1 MAMILRYS
9 PTSPYVRKVSVVVRE
24 LGFSGQVECVPTDPW
39 ASDSDLSRQ
48 NPLGKV
54 PTLITEAGQ
63 ALFDSHVICEYFDG
77 IHGGPRLIPE
87 DSKTRIEALRLE
99 ALGDG
104 VLDAAVLAFIEA
116 ERRPETSRWPVWA
129 SRQRASIE
137 RSLDWLAEH
146 MHLSVDR
153 MHLGHLTIGCALGY
167 IEFRLGDMNW
177 RERHRDLS
185 GWY

>member
-1 MAMILRYS
+1 M
-9 PTSPYVRKVSVVVRE
+9 
-24 LGFSGQVECVPTDPW
+24 
-39 ASDSDLSRQ
+39 
-48 NPLGKV
+48 

-63 ALFDSHVICEYFDG
+63 VLFDSHVICEYFDG

-104 VLDAAVLAFIEA
+104 VLDAAVLAFIDA

-137 RSLDWLAEH
+137 RSLD
-146 MHLSVDR
+146 
-153 MHLGHLTIGCALGY
+153 
-167 IEFRLGDMNW
+167 
-177 RERHRDLS
+177 
-185 GWY
+185 